1 MKWLFTTLVAL
12 LCVLAVAL
20 FAYHDPG
27 YVMVRYRGWIVE
39 SSLALFLLALLGGAV
54 LLYLLIG
61 LAGNLLRLPRRMRDW
76 RRRHAARRAQS
87 ALVRGFLDLYAGRYD
102 RAEQRLSKYAGYGDT
117 TAVLN
122 YLGAARAAQ
131 AQGADERRDRYLEL
145 AHECTAGAEPAVAL
159 TRAEL
164 LLERG
169 QYGAALVDLA
179 RLQAGQPKNTVM
191 QKLLLRLYRETRD
204 WERLLELLPALRKQH
219 AVDAAL
225 AERLEIQAYRSL
237 LAGSGGKGAE
247 QALNGIWQRVPK
259 ELAYRTE
266 LVRDYVQHLIE
277 CGAPDQAEAV
287 LYRSVTRHWSPDLIY
302 LYGLVDG
309 SQPDRQLR
317 RAEEWLVSHETDPVL
332 LLTVGRLCRR
342 NALWGKARQYLES
355 CIRSGG
361 SYEAFNELAGVL
373 EKMGERETALVYY
386 RRGLALKEADVQR
399 LNWSSAEAGTRVDG

>member
-1 MKWLFTTLVAL
+1 MKWLFSTLIALVAM
-12 LCVLAVAL
+12 LAVAL

-27 YVMVRYRGWIVE
+27 YVMVQYRGWIVE
-39 SSLALFLLALLGGAV
+39 SSLVLALLALLGGSA
-54 LLYLLIG
+54 LLYLLLW
-61 LAGNLLRLPRRMRDW
+61 LASNLLSLPRRLRDW

-87 ALVRGFLDLYAGRYD
+87 ALVRGFLDLYSGRYQ

-117 TAVLN
+117 AAALN
-122 YLGAARAAQ
+122 HLGAARAAH

-145 AHECTAGAEPAVAL
+145 ADDCTAGAEPAVAL

-164 LLERG
+164 LLDRG
-169 QYGAALVDLA
+169 QYGPALVALS
-179 RLQAGQPKNTVM
+179 RLQAEQPRNAVM
-191 QKLLLRLYRETRD
+191 LALLLRLYRETRD
-204 WERLLELLPALRKQH
+204 WERLLELLPVLRRQH
-219 AVDAAL
+219 AVDPAL
-225 AERLEIQAYRSL
+225 AERLELQAFRSL

-247 QALNGIWQRVPK
+247 PVLTAVWQRVPK
-259 ELAYRTE
+259 ELAYRAE
-266 LVRDYVQHLIE
+266 LVREYAQRLIE

-287 LYRSVTRHWSPDLIY
+287 LYRGVTRQWSQELIY

-317 RAEEWLVSHETDPVL
+317 RAEEWLAGHETDAIL

-361 SYEAFNELAGVL
+361 AYEAFNELAGVL
-373 EKMGERETALVYY
+373 EKMGERESALVYY
-386 RRGLALKEADVQR
+386 RRGLALKEAEVQR
-399 LNWSSAEAGTRVDG
+399 LAWAGAARSDAS